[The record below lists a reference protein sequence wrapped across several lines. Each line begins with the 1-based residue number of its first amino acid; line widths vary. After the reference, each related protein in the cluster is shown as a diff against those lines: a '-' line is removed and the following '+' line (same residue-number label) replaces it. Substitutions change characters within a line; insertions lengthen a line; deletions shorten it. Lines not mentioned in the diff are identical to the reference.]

1 VTKAFFYTALA
12 LALVPRTAPAQGVAS
27 SNAKPVKTVKS
38 SGLPWDA
45 KFTDV
50 ATAAGLDL
58 RFTYG
63 GERSKNYIIES
74 NGSGVA
80 FLDYDDDGR
89 LDIFLVNGS
98 TLEGSGEAAAPTN
111 RLYRN
116 TDGATFEDVTE
127 RTGMARSGWGS
138 AVCAGDY
145 DNDGG
150 LDLFVAYWGLDA
162 LFHNDSDGAFEEVA
176 AAAGVAGTEKQ
187 WSSGCSFVDYDR
199 DGLLDLMVT
208 QYQQFDLATA
218 APPGKASNC
227 EWKGMPVYC
236 GPRGLPFGNLTLFRN
251 QGDGTFKDVSVA
263 AGVRGVQEYYAFTAV
278 AADFDQ
284 DGWQDIYIACDSTPS
299 IFFLNNGDGTF
310 TDFATETGI
319 AFNEHGFEQ
328 GGMGI
333 GVGDFDRNGLLD
345 LIKTNFAGDYPNIYQ
360 NQEGGFFEDI
370 VVRAGVAVNPNYV
383 GWGVEYLDLD
393 NDGWQ
398 DIFQVNGHVYPEL
411 DRQAKVDET
420 YVQSN
425 LVYRNLGDGVF
436 EDVTALAGPGL
447 SLKKSSRG
455 AAFGDF
461 DDDGDLDVVVMNMAE
476 TASLLRNDLANE
488 NHWVKIKLRGTKSNR
503 SAIGATVTIE
513 AGDVRQTEAVLS
525 QSSYVSHNDL
535 RVHFGLGSADKIDGI
550 TVRWPSGDV
559 EQFPAAAADRV
570 LLLVEDSGEVAE
582 SE

>member
-1 VTKAFFYTALA
+1 MTKAFFYTALA
-12 LALVPRTAPAQGVAS
+12 LALIPRTAPAQGVAS

-45 KFTDV
+45 SFTDV
-50 ATAAGLDL
+50 AAAAGLDL

-98 TLEGSGEAAAPTN
+98 TLEGFGEAAAPTN

-116 TDGATFEDVTE
+116 TDGSTFEDVTE

-162 LFHNDSDGAFEEVA
+162 LFHNDGDGAFEEVA
-176 AAAGVAGTEKQ
+176 AAAGVAGTQKQ

-208 QYQQFDLATA
+208 EYQQFDLAKA

-236 GPRGLPFGNLTLFRN
+236 GPRGLPFGTLTLFRN

-263 AGVRGVQEYYAFTAV
+263 AGVRGVKDYYAFTAV

-310 TDFATETGI
+310 TDFATETGL

-383 GWGVEYLDLD
+383 GWGVEYVDLD

-425 LVYRNLGDGVF
+425 LVYRNLGDGIF

-447 SLKKSSRG
+447 GVKKSSRG

-488 NHWVKIKLRGTKSNR
+488 NHWVKIRLRGTKSNR

-525 QSSYVSHNDL
+525 QSSYVSHSDL

-570 LLLVEDSGEVAE
+570 LLLVEGSGEVAE